1 MAWDPTG
8 QRVAVIYGATKSGSQ
23 DRSELVAIFQVG
35 WKPFITF
42 TERFFHIQ
50 AI

>member
-8 QRVAVIYGATKSGSQ
+8 QRIAVVYGATKSGSQ

-35 WKPFITF
+35 SKPFITF
-42 TERFFHIQ
+42 TERFVYLQ